1 LNNSGERFG
10 AMRMSKKIELVYG
23 YDGESSVVAEGFD
36 SAAVCWFKESKKI
49 KSGSCIISLPGG
61 DVKYFV
67 KVYEIPFFKG
77 LVRRCF
83 NHKIKNIWEVHCKL
97 YRQGVDVPKP
107 VALMKKKSKKAVCEY
122 IISEWLEDAED
133 LRSLE
138 SSEDVFIL
146 QAARLLAGIH
156 RLGIVHGDFKYAN
169 LMYSTQR
176 KELFSVDFD
185 GSKFKS
191 TEPLFSKDVA
201 RFLVS
206 MSEAGVSVKHR
217 DGFLHEYAGLV
228 DVCVEVLSGR
238 VAPHIKKIINR
249 HKIKYPERY

>member
-1 LNNSGERFG
+1 
-10 AMRMSKKIELVYG
+10 VYG
-23 YDGESSVVAEGFD
+23 YDSESSVVAEGFD

-49 KSGSCIISLPGG
+49 KSGSCIVSLPDG

-67 KVYEIPFFKG
+67 KVYKTPFFKG
-77 LVRRCF
+77 FVRRYF
-83 NHKIKNIWEVHCKL
+83 NNKIKNIWEVHCNL
-97 YRQGVDVPKP
+97 HRQGVNVPKP
-107 VALMKKKSKKAVCEY
+107 IALIKEKSKKATCEY

-133 LRSLE
+133 LRSLVP
-138 SSEDVFIL
+138 SDGVVIF

-169 LMYSTQR
+169 LMYSMQR

-185 GSKFKS
+185 GAKFKS
-191 TEPLFSKDVA
+191 TKPLFAKDVA

-206 MSEAGVSVKHR
+206 MSEAGVSVKDR
-217 DGFLHEYAGLV
+217 DGFLHEYAGLLDV
-228 DVCVEVLSGR
+228 DLGVLAER
-238 VAPHIKKIINR
+238 VAPQIKKIIDR